1 MMKTMHD
8 QIDTMKSNHDQQAAN
23 IAQIMTS
30 MSFLVDAL
38 KNQVQ
43 DNKGAQEIEYSLGA
57 CD

>member
-1 MMKTMHD
+1 MMETMRY
-8 QIDTMKSNHDQQAAN
+8 QIDAMKRNHDQQAAN

-38 KNQVQ
+38 KHQVQ
-43 DNKGAQEIEYSLGA
+43 DNKGAQEFEYNLGA

>member
-1 MMKTMHD
+1 MMKTMRD
-8 QIDTMKSNHDQQAAN
+8 QNDAMKRNHDQQAAN
-23 IAQIMTS
+23 IAQLMTS

-43 DNKGAQEIEYSLGA
+43 DNKGAQEFEYNLGE